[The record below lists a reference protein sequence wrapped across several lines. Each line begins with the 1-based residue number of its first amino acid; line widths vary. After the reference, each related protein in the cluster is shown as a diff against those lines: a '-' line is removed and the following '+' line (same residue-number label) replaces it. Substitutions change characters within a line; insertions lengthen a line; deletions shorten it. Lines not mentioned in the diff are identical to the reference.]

1 MVESKKSNTGA
12 KKKKMATS
20 KKENI
25 PTASR
30 SGKKSTT
37 YSKGLTSKTKEG
49 GAKKAAKATKKTG
62 KSTQQSQKAKL
73 KVRVTKEDVSGIE
86 ESMEETLQKRQP
98 SQKNKKNSDHS
109 KAKGKKS
116 NTPQINFKDSGL
128 QEVSSGSKHKKE
140 KKNKQDTKRF
150 KKRNIASGEKKDN
163 NRFSSSIKPKSISL
177 YKKMAFIFIL
187 LTLILVGTF
196 CYFSFVNLTITI
208 TPQNERISD
217 NMVVNVYNDAEENNS
232 PYLNNDIVGAVEVL
246 EVQESGTY
254 QSSGEEVTGK
264 EIQGKVRIINNYS
277 QNQSLISSTRLL
289 SPNNKL
295 YRMQRTV
302 NVPAGGSV
310 EVEVYTQDPGPEMA
324 IGETEFNIPGLW
336 AGLQDKIYA
345 KSLGSFTYNIQKE
358 FSVQESDIKRS
369 VSNLKQKI
377 IKKIEQ
383 QFANGYKGYDEV
395 IYNIEEDSM
404 SIETDKKAGE
414 EGEEFS
420 ASIKAKVDIV
430 AFDNNK
436 IITAAKKR
444 LISRIP
450 NGKQLF
456 GFNQDN
462 MNYSI
467 NSFNNEPTIVEVN
480 FSGTMI
486 PEKGTTII
494 DKKDILGLNKNQ
506 LKDYLDSF
514 KNISDYKI
522 NFTPSFIN
530 EVPALVDRINIKVQE

>member
-1 MVESKKSNTGA
+1 
-12 KKKKMATS
+12 
-20 KKENI
+20 
-25 PTASR
+25 
-30 SGKKSTT
+30 
-37 YSKGLTSKTKEG
+37 
-49 GAKKAAKATKKTG
+49 
-62 KSTQQSQKAKL
+62 
-73 KVRVTKEDVSGIE
+73 
-86 ESMEETLQKRQP
+86 
-98 SQKNKKNSDHS
+98 
-109 KAKGKKS
+109 
-116 NTPQINFKDSGL
+116 
-128 QEVSSGSKHKKE
+128 
-140 KKNKQDTKRF
+140 
-150 KKRNIASGEKKDN
+150 
-163 NRFSSSIKPKSISL
+163 
-177 YKKMAFIFIL
+177 
-187 LTLILVGTF
+187 
-196 CYFSFVNLTITI
+196 
-208 TPQNERISD
+208 
-217 NMVVNVYNDAEENNS
+217 MVVNVYNDAEENNS

>member
-1 MVESKKSNTGA
+1 MVESKKNNTGA
-12 KKKKMATS
+12 KKKKVATS

-25 PTASR
+25 PAASR

-37 YSKGLTSKTKEG
+37 SSKGLTSKTKEG

-86 ESMEETLQKRQP
+86 ESMEETLQKRQS

-116 NTPQINFKDSGL
+116 NTPQVNFKDSGL
-128 QEVSSGSKHKKE
+128 QEVSSGPKHKKE
-140 KKNKQDTKRF
+140 KNNKQDTKRF
-150 KKRNIASGEKKDN
+150 KKRNIASGENKDN
-163 NRFSSSIKPKSISL
+163 NRFSLSIKPKSISL

-217 NMVVNVYNDAEENNS
+217 NMVVNVYNDEGENNS

-246 EVQESGTY
+246 EVQESSIY

-277 QNQSLISSTRLL
+277 QNQPLIASTRLL

-295 YRMQRTV
+295 YRIEKTV
-302 NVPAGGSV
+302 NVQAGGSV
-310 EVEVYTQDPGPEMA
+310 EVEVYTQDPSPEMA

-358 FSVQESDIKRS
+358 FSVQESDIKRR

-395 IYNIEEDSM
+395 IYNIEEDSI

-467 NSFNNEPTIVEVN
+467 NSFNNKPTIVEVN

-522 NFTPSFIN
+522 NFTPSFVN